1 MGFVPSP
8 LFFLNFKLTNL
19 IGPSQEEEKMGAS
32 QIFFF
37 FIRMKNLLFGPTIY
51 IKR

>member
-8 LFFLNFKLTNL
+8 LFFLIFKLTNL
-19 IGPSQEEEKMGAS
+19 IGPSQEEKKIGAS
-32 QIFFF
+32 QNISF